1 MLAVNILI
9 PSSSANFYASGITR
23 TSNASIVANS
33 FLDLSLAFAL
43 QAFNTSFLWIGPILT
58 LVTGIFICFKNSSNA
73 SREPIVEA

>member
-1 MLAVNILI
+1 
-9 PSSSANFYASGITR
+9 
-23 TSNASIVANS
+23 
-33 FLDLSLAFAL
+33 LSLAFAL